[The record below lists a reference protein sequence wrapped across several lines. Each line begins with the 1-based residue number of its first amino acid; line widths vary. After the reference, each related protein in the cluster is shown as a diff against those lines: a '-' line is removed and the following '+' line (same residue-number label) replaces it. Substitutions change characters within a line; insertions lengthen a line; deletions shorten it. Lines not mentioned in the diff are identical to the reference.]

1 VVEPVA
7 VASAAG
13 LPHPISGI
21 GAVRRQRQEEP
32 PILTEPLTPNL
43 NAGTAWARRR
53 MMSSP
58 PRSMPFR
65 RPPLGVELPHPFS
78 QASCVDPAAVSA
90 AFTTG
95 TVACFAYGRT
105 GLRRTSRTRIA
116 SGGQG
121 REGGG
126 GALASSRDRLGCWGR
141 VPAQVHGH
149 YTDTGGGIHEP
160 PRTPR
165 TLSRKLLLSRH
176 TPPPPVSRTPA
187 VDGLLAAVV
196 DDQ

>member
-1 VVEPVA
+1 SPLPA
-7 VASAAG
+7 
-13 LPHPISGI
+13 LPH
-21 GAVRRQRQEEP
+21 AVRK
-32 PILTEPLTPNL
+32 L
-43 NAGTAWARRR
+43 
-53 MMSSP
+53 
-58 PRSMPFR
+58 PF
-65 RPPLGVELPHPFS
+65 
-78 QASCVDPAAVSA
+78 
-90 AFTTG
+90 
-95 TVACFAYGRT
+95 GRT
-105 GLRRTSRTRIA
+105 SGCDSRCCTRRTRTSAGTRIA